1 MMKILFKALLSIYA
15 ILTLLAVISDL
26 SVNPFNLA
34 HLFFFIGCAMLIAAA
49 FLKIPHLLVLLI
61 AGLACMHIA
70 AVIAGQI
77 NGFHLSHHIIR
88 AAVSLTL
95 VLMFLRIKS

>member
-1 MMKILFKALLSIYA
+1 
-15 ILTLLAVISDL
+15 
-26 SVNPFNLA
+26 
-34 HLFFFIGCAMLIAAA
+34 MLVVVA
-49 FLKIPHLLVLLI
+49 FLKTSHLLVLLI

-70 AVIAGQI
+70 AIIAGQI
-77 NGFHLSHHIIR
+77 NGFHLSHHIVR